1 MKIDSNDVAPIIG
14 AIAALL
20 TVVGGFVVQIVM
32 TMRQNKKMDEHT
44 AAIRQD
50 IAVVHTG
57 QTGVQKT
64 LPGP

>member
-32 TMRQNKKMDEHT
+32 MVRQNRKLEEHT
-44 AAIRQD
+44 LAIRKD
-50 IAVVHTG
+50 IAEVHTG